1 MKSKFPFWILLAVL
15 IYACGSNDTVKK
27 EPVVNTTND
36 SSLVI
41 EDTLSTAMDT
51 IVSPSSSVTSKEV
64 DLKFNLQKGK
74 SYAYAM
80 DFEVGQDRQGKK
92 MSTGMKWKYNVKVLS
107 DDGTKKTLETTYDRI
122 AMSMDMGGQKMEFDS
137 DAPAGNATNPLNMIS
152 NLFSA
157 VKGKS
162 FTMKVDKKGEITEV
176 KGFDQIG
183 EAVVNQLNLPA
194 EARAGMIQQFK
205 TQFNDRD
212 VKATFSQ
219 FFEIF
224 PGKKV
229 KQGDSWERESTA
241 KLGRGQGK
249 MITTYKLRQIL
260 GNKAI
265 LSANS
270 TLNKGDTTSSG
281 TQTAKLV
288 VDINTGLVLQNNFE
302 LIAGGEKK
310 MVSRGKITGKQL

>member
-1 MKSKFPFWILLAVL
+1 
-15 IYACGSNDTVKK
+15 
-27 EPVVNTTND
+27 
-36 SSLVI
+36 
-41 EDTLSTAMDT
+41 
-51 IVSPSSSVTSKEV
+51 
-64 DLKFNLQKGK
+64 
-74 SYAYAM
+74 
-80 DFEVGQDRQGKK
+80 
-92 MSTGMKWKYNVKVLS
+92 
-107 DDGTKKTLETTYDRI
+107 
-122 AMSMDMGGQKMEFDS
+122 
-137 DAPAGNATNPLNMIS
+137 
-152 NLFSA
+152 
-157 VKGKS
+157 
-162 FTMKVDKKGEITEV
+162 
-176 KGFDQIG
+176 
-183 EAVVNQLNLPA
+183 LPA
-194 EARAGMIQQFK
+194 EARAGIIQQFK